1 METLIQTILKIPLP
15 TMLIV
20 AGLFIIV
27 LAFVSKIGGIV
38 EVSPEQK
45 RWTIPTGLLVLTI
58 GLVLNFATNPQ
69 TATQPTT
76 PPTPQPTTQ
85 TQTTPTTPP
94 GPQPQPPPVRTAQ
107 ELEQALVAV
116 NIDFSD
122 PKLRAQLA
130 NSFSKYPQFAEGSLK
145 LLSNKR
151 LRRKVYFDVIFW
163 NYTEASNGSVNP
175 DSPDGDLNTNTLKA
189 AMVSAYNTRNG
200 SNALSF
206 GDIVE

>member
-1 METLIQTILKIPLP
+1 METLIQAIPKIPPP

-20 AGLFIIV
+20 VGLFIIV
-27 LAFVSKIGGIV
+27 LGFVSKIGGII

-45 RWTIPTGLLVLTI
+45 RWTIPTGLLVLTV
-58 GLVLNFATNPQ
+58 GLILNFATNPQ
-69 TATQPTT
+69 PTTQLTTTPTIQTETPPTTPSTTQTATQTKT
-76 PPTPQPTTQ
+76 PPR
-85 TQTTPTTPP
+85 
-94 GPQPQPPPVRTAQ
+94 RTAQ
-107 ELEQALVAV
+107 ELEQALVGV

-122 PKLRAQLA
+122 PKLSAQLA

-151 LRRKVYFDVIFW
+151 LRRNVYFDVIFW
-163 NYTEASNGSVNP
+163 NYTKELNGNLDI

>member
-1 METLIQTILKIPLP
+1 METLIKAIQSTPIP

-20 AGLFIIV
+20 AGLFILV
-27 LAFVSKIGGIV
+27 LAFVTKIGGII

-45 RWTIPTGLLVLTI
+45 RWTIPTGLLLLTI
-58 GLVLNFATNPQ
+58 GLILNFATIPQ
-69 TATQPTT
+69 PATQPTTQPTT
-76 PPTPQPTTQ
+76 PPI
-85 TQTTPTTPP
+85 TPP
-94 GPQPQPPPVRTAQ
+94 ITPPLRTPQ
-107 ELEQALVAV
+107 ELEQALVVV

-122 PKLRAQLA
+122 PKLRAQLD
-130 NSFSKYPQFAEGSLK
+130 NSSSKYPQFAEGCLK

-151 LRRKVYFDVIFW
+151 LKKKVYFDVIFW
-163 NYTEASNGSVNP
+163 NYTEELRGNVNL